1 MEHCFAKAWAYL
13 WPLMRENFKR
23 RYRIGRYIV
32 YKETSVE
39 PKELLWS
46 FLGSFIGIACIGII
60 QGHYLHQSDNILLIG
75 SFGATGVLIYGAI
88 HSPLA
93 QPRNLIGGHVI
104 SAIIGVTTYQF
115 FGDILW
121 LAAAFSVSLSI
132 LAMQY
137 SKTLHPPGGATA
149 LIAVIGS
156 EKIIDLGYW
165 YVIFPVLSGVLILL
179 LVALTFNNLTPE
191 RRYPADGRFLRLI
204 KLVVKPA
211 LSTVKK
217 VKKVT

>member
-39 PKELLWS
+39 PKEQLWS
-46 FLGSFIGIACIGII
+46 FLGSFIGIACIGVF
-60 QGHYLHQSDNILLIG
+60 QGHYLDQSDNIMLIG

-104 SAIIGVTTYQF
+104 SAVIGVTICQL

-121 LAAAFSVSLSI
+121 LAAGLSVSLSI

-156 EKIIDLGYW
+156 EKIIGLGYW
-165 YVIFPVLSGVLILL
+165 YVLFPVFSGVLIML

-204 KLVVKPA
+204 KLVAKPV
-211 LSTVKK
+211 LNTVKR
-217 VKKVT
+217 VKKST